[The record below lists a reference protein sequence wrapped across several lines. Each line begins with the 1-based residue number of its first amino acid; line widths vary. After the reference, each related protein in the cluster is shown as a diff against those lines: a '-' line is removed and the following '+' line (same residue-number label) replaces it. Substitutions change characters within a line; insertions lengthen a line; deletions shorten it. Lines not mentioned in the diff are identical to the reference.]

1 MIAFVYAGQGSQKV
15 GMGKD
20 FYEELP
26 GFAAALDSAPVD
38 FDLKK
43 LCFEGPE
50 EALSQTRYTQPCM
63 VAFAVGVT
71 GLLYQEGI
79 RPQIAAGLSLGEYS
93 ALYAAG
99 VFDRETAISTVA
111 LRGRAM
117 EEAAAG
123 LDCGMT
129 AVLGLERE
137 KLQTACDGAADL
149 GVVQIC
155 NYNCPGQLVIGGEKA
170 AVDRAGELAK
180 ELGAKRC
187 MPLKVSGPFHT
198 SLMAPA
204 GAALGERFQTVPF
217 QQPKIPVC
225 FNCLGDAPAGPR
237 ADIPQLLVR
246 QVQSSVYMEQCIRS
260 MGVHY
265 ADALVE
271 IGPGKA
277 LSGFAK
283 KILPDTA
290 VCAVETVE
298 DVESL
303 GERLQAE
310 TEKKEAQRQA
320 RTQAAVQT
328 AKEETR

>member
-1 MIAFVYAGQGSQKV
+1 MKLAFVYAGQGSQHV

-20 FYEELP
+20 FYQEFTL
-26 GFAAALDSAPVD
+26 FAEVFDHAPVD

-50 EALSQTRYTQPCM
+50 EQLSQTRYTQPCM
-63 VAFAVGVT
+63 AAFAVGVT
-71 GLLYQEGI
+71 DLLYQEGI
-79 RPQIAAGLSLGEYS
+79 RPQLAAGLSLGEYS

-99 VFDRETAISTVA
+99 VFSRGTVISTVA

-129 AVLGLERE
+129 AVLGLDRE
-137 KLQTACDGAADL
+137 KLQQACNGAAEL

-170 AVDRAGELAK
+170 AVDKAGELAK

-198 SLMAPA
+198 RLMKPA
-204 GAALGERFQTVPF
+204 GDVLASHFKTIDFRPMAL
-217 QQPKIPVC
+217 PVY
-225 FNCLGDAPAGPR
+225 FNCLGGPMDAGDNIPA
-237 ADIPQLLVR
+237 LLER
-246 QVQSSVYMEQCIRS
+246 QVQSSVYWEDTIRRMEAE
-260 MGVHY
+260 GV
-265 ADALVE
+265 DTVVE

-277 LSGFAK
+277 LSGFFK
-283 KILPDTA
+283 KTAPGIRTCHIDTA
-290 VCAVETVE
+290 ADFHSVVSALKGV
-298 DVESL
+298 
-303 GERLQAE
+303 
-310 TEKKEAQRQA
+310 
-320 RTQAAVQT
+320 T
-328 AKEETR
+328 A

>member
-71 GLLYQEGI
+71 DLLYQEGI
-79 RPQIAAGLSLGEYS
+79 QPQIAAGLSLGEYS

-137 KLQTACDGAADL
+137 RLQTACDGAADL

-198 SLMAPA
+198 RLMAPA
-204 GAALGERFQTVPF
+204 GDVLAAHFKTISFAPMEL
-217 QQPKIPVC
+217 PVY
-225 FNCLGDAPAGPR
+225 FNCKGGPMEEGDTIPA
-237 ADIPQLLVR
+237 LLER
-246 QVQSSVYMEQCIRS
+246 QVQSSVYWEDTIRAMEAA
-260 MGVHY
+260 GV
-265 ADALVE
+265 DTVVE

-277 LSGFAK
+277 LSGFFK
-283 KILPDTA
+283 KTAPGIKTYHIDTA
-290 VCAVETVE
+290 ADFR
-298 DVESL
+298 DVVSALKGES
-303 GERLQAE
+303 
-310 TEKKEAQRQA
+310 K
-320 RTQAAVQT
+320 
-328 AKEETR
+328 

>member
-1 MIAFVYAGQGSQKV
+1 MKLAFVYAGQGSQHV

-20 FYEELP
+20 FYQEFTL
-26 GFAAALDSAPVD
+26 FAQVFDHAPVD

-50 EALSQTRYTQPCM
+50 EQLSQTRYTQPCM
-63 VAFAVGVT
+63 AAFAVGVT
-71 GLLYQEGI
+71 DLLYQEGI
-79 RPQIAAGLSLGEYS
+79 RPQLAAGLSLGEYS

-99 VFDRETAISTVA
+99 VFSRGTVISTVA

-129 AVLGLERE
+129 AVLGLDRE
-137 KLQTACDGAADL
+137 KLQQACNGAAEL

-170 AVDRAGELAK
+170 AVDKAGELAK

-198 SLMAPA
+198 RLMKPA
-204 GAALGERFQTVPF
+204 GDVLASHFRTIDFQPMAL
-217 QQPKIPVC
+217 PVY
-225 FNCLGDAPAGPR
+225 FNCLGGPMDAGDNIPA
-237 ADIPQLLVR
+237 LLER
-246 QVQSSVYMEQCIRS
+246 QVQSSVYWEDTIRRMEAE
-260 MGVHY
+260 GV
-265 ADALVE
+265 DTVVE

-277 LSGFAK
+277 LSGFFK
-283 KILPDTA
+283 KTAPGIRTCHIDTA
-290 VCAVETVE
+290 ADFHSVVSALKGV
-298 DVESL
+298 
-303 GERLQAE
+303 
-310 TEKKEAQRQA
+310 
-320 RTQAAVQT
+320 T
-328 AKEETR
+328 A

>member
-1 MIAFVYAGQGSQKV
+1 MKLAFVYAGQGSQHV

-20 FYEELP
+20 FYQEFTL
-26 GFAAALDSAPVD
+26 FAQVFDHAPVD

-50 EALSQTRYTQPCM
+50 EQLSQTRYTQPCM
-63 VAFAVGVT
+63 AAFAVGVT
-71 GLLYQEGI
+71 DLLYQEGI
-79 RPQIAAGLSLGEYS
+79 RPQLAAGLSLGEYS

-99 VFDRETAISTVA
+99 VFSRGTVISTVA

-129 AVLGLERE
+129 AVLGLDRE
-137 KLQTACDGAADL
+137 KLQQACNGAAEL

-170 AVDRAGELAK
+170 AVDKAGELAK

-198 SLMAPA
+198 RLMKPA
-204 GAALGERFQTVPF
+204 GDALASHFRTIDFQPMAL
-217 QQPKIPVC
+217 PVY
-225 FNCLGDAPAGPR
+225 FNCLGGPMDAGDNIPA
-237 ADIPQLLVR
+237 LLER
-246 QVQSSVYMEQCIRS
+246 QVQSSVYWEDTIRRMEAE
-260 MGVHY
+260 GV
-265 ADALVE
+265 DTVVE

-277 LSGFAK
+277 LSGFFK
-283 KILPDTA
+283 KTAPGIRTCHIDTA
-290 VCAVETVE
+290 ADFHSVVSALKGV
-298 DVESL
+298 
-303 GERLQAE
+303 
-310 TEKKEAQRQA
+310 
-320 RTQAAVQT
+320 T
-328 AKEETR
+328 A

>member
-1 MIAFVYAGQGSQKV
+1 MKLAFVYAGQGSQHV

-20 FYEELP
+20 FYQEFTL
-26 GFAAALDSAPVD
+26 FAQVFDHAPVD

-50 EALSQTRYTQPCM
+50 EQLSQTRYTQPCM
-63 VAFAVGVT
+63 AAFAVGVT
-71 GLLYQEGI
+71 DLLYQEGI
-79 RPQIAAGLSLGEYS
+79 RPQLAAGLSLGEYS

-99 VFDRETAISTVA
+99 VFSRGTVISTVA

-129 AVLGLERE
+129 AVLGLDRE
-137 KLQTACDGAADL
+137 KLQQACDGAAEL

-170 AVDRAGELAK
+170 AVDKAGELAK

-198 SLMAPA
+198 RLMKPA
-204 GAALGERFQTVPF
+204 GDALAAHFKTIDFQPMAL
-217 QQPKIPVC
+217 PVY
-225 FNCLGDAPAGPR
+225 FNCLGGPMDAGDNIPA
-237 ADIPQLLVR
+237 LLER
-246 QVQSSVYMEQCIRS
+246 QVQSSVYWEDTIRRMEAE
-260 MGVHY
+260 GV
-265 ADALVE
+265 DTVVE

-277 LSGFAK
+277 LSGFFK
-283 KILPDTA
+283 KTAPGIRTCHIDTA
-290 VCAVETVE
+290 ADFHSVVSALKGV
-298 DVESL
+298 
-303 GERLQAE
+303 
-310 TEKKEAQRQA
+310 
-320 RTQAAVQT
+320 T
-328 AKEETR
+328 A